1 MKENH
6 LLEAKYT
13 IAARAIKTAIL
24 QSQYQAIKLV
34 NKEQLALYYGVGRY
48 ISQNSRSGYW
58 GTSAV
63 AFISNRLRT
72 ELPGLRGFS
81 ERNLKNM
88 RTFYE
93 EWQMPDIV
101 SAVITAEIQMG
112 DITNDNAEE
121 IRQLQLPNLKD
132 FPVEEFFK
140 IGFTHHIVFV
150 GRD

>member
-13 IAARAIKTAIL
+13 IAAQAIKTAIL

-63 AFISNRLRT
+63 AFISNRLQT

-93 EWQMPDIV
+93 EWQMPDII
-101 SAVITAEIQMG
+101 SAVATAESQ
-112 DITNDNAEE
+112 
-121 IRQLQLPNLKD
+121 
-132 FPVEEFFK
+132 
-140 IGFTHHIVFV
+140 GFSCRGIL
-150 GRD
+150 